1 MNDASAAGHDFPVPS
16 PFPPASEPDE
26 AWVAWANAF
35 EPARRLNL
43 ECLELSSGRATFIVK
58 ADPFIPNPNGAVS
71 GAIVAAIADLALGI
85 GLARILDEGHTP
97 RTGSLQVQ
105 YHRPVRLPV
114 TVTVT
119 ILPGGRRIQFLE
131 AVLTDAAGQR
141 CASAQATM
149 TSVGPPL
156 AAGRQV

>member
-1 MNDASAAGHDFPVPS
+1 MTDALAAGNGFPVPS
-16 PFPPASEPDE
+16 PFPPGSEPDE

-43 ECLELSSGRATFIVK
+43 ECLELTWGRSVFVVK

-71 GAIVAAIADLALGI
+71 GAIVAAIADLALGL
-85 GLARILDEGHTP
+85 GLARVLDEGHTP

-131 AVLTDAAGQR
+131 AVFTDAAGQR

-149 TSVGPPL
+149 TSVGPSPVGGL
-156 AAGRQV
+156 QV